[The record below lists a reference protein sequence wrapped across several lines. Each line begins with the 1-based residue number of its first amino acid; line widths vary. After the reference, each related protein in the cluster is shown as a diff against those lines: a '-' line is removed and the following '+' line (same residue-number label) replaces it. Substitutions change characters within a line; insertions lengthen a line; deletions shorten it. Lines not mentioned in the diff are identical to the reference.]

1 MLLIF
6 IEKSLEMVWVDKVKN
21 ININENYIYECFKY
35 NIFFNLS
42 FVIVKDM
49 LLDGYLIKER

>member
-35 NIFFNLS
+35 NIFFNFEFCYS
-42 FVIVKDM
+42 KRYICK
-49 LLDGYLIKER
+49 LLDGD